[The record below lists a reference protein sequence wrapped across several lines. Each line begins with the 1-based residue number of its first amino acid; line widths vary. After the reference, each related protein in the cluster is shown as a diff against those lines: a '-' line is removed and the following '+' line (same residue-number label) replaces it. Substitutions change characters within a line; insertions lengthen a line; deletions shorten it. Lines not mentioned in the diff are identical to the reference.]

1 MRKQPNSQMC
11 FVCGLENPLGLHL
24 AFYEDDDGSVIC
36 QFTPPQEYQ
45 GYPGW
50 LHGGITTAL
59 LDEVLGRAAIAR
71 DLWVATAKL
80 EVRYRHPI
88 PLGRPITIRG
98 ELTRVRSRAVE
109 GRAEVHLADGTLAA
123 EAEGV
128 LVTISEDERARVD
141 EILPFWQVVA
151 DQA

>member
-11 FVCGLENPLGLHL
+11 FVCGLENPLGLRL
-24 AFYEDDDGSVIC
+24 AFYEDDDGSVTC
-36 QFTPPQEYQ
+36 QFTPRQEYQ

-80 EVRYRHPI
+80 KVRYRQ
-88 PLGRPITIRG
+88 PITVRG
-98 ELTRVRSRAVE
+98 KLTRVRSRTVE
-109 GRAEVHLADGTLAA
+109 ARGEVLLTDGALAA

-128 LVTISEDERARVD
+128 LVTIPEEERARVE
-141 EILPFWQVVA
+141 EILPFWQVVP
-151 DQA
+151 D

>member
-1 MRKQPNSQMC
+1 MC

-24 AFYEDDDGSVIC
+24 AFYEDEDGSVMC
-36 QFTPPQEYQ
+36 HFTPGREYQ

-80 EVRYRHPI
+80 DVRYRQPI
-88 PLGRPITIRG
+88 PLEQPVTVRGR
-98 ELTRVRSRAVE
+98 LTRVRSRAVE
-109 GRAEVHLADGTLAA
+109 GRAEVFLTDGALAA

-128 LVTISEDERARVD
+128 LVAISEEERTRV
-141 EILPFWQVVA
+141 EQVLPFWQVVPDA
-151 DQA
+151 G

>member
-1 MRKQPNSQMC
+1 MC
-11 FVCGLENPLGLHL
+11 FVCGLENPKGLHL
-24 AFYEDDDGSVIC
+24 AFYEDDGGSVVC
-36 QFTPPQEYQ
+36 QFTPPEEYQ

-80 EVRYRHPI
+80 EVRYRQPI
-88 PLGRPITIRG
+88 PLGWPITIRG
-98 ELTRVRSRAVE
+98 ELTRVRSRVVE
-109 GRAEVHLADGTLAA
+109 GRAEIHLADGTLAA

-128 LVTISEDERARVD
+128 LVTISEEERARVE
-141 EILPFWQVVA
+141 EILPFWQVVVDDA
-151 DQA
+151 